1 MKGIGGDL
9 IRGTPDI
16 YLEGLKK
23 SVKNFGVIDAI
34 SEIQTWHIANAGQMW
49 YRFRQLAPLRV
60 ALDCC

>member
-1 MKGIGGDL
+1 VKGTGGDL

-23 SVKNFGVIDAI
+23 SVIDAI

-49 YRFRQLAPLRV
+49 YRFRQLKRLRV